1 MLFNSLQFLVFFPV
15 VTILYFVLPDRLRWP
30 LLLAA
35 SCCFYMA
42 LIPIYILVLFLLIG
56 IDYLAGLAIERAEG
70 LRRRSFLIL
79 SLAANLGVLF
89 FFKYF
94 NFFNSNID
102 RLADVLG
109 HDWPIGSLRIILPI
123 GLSFHTFQS
132 ISYTIEVYRGRQKA
146 ERHLGIYAL
155 YVLFY
160 PQLVAGPIER
170 PQNLLH
176 QFHERHAFDY
186 RRVADGLKLIAW
198 GLFKKIVIADR
209 LAEAVNMVY
218 NDPTAFTGAP
228 LIIATY
234 YFAIQIYCD
243 FSGYSDIA
251 IGAAQVM
258 GIRLMDNFDRPY
270 GAESVAEFWKRWHI
284 SLSTWFRDYLYIPLG
299 GNRVSR
305 GRRFA
310 NLFIVFLVSGLWH
323 GAAWTYVVWG
333 ALHGLYLIA
342 SIVTAP
348 ARARL
353 TSALGL
359 DRFPRL
365 LHLIR
370 VAITF
375 NLVSFAWIFFRAGR
389 LSHAAYI
396 VTHLFQFRPQYG
408 GGIISP
414 DALLLSRT
422 ELVIAFW
429 AILFMELVYM
439 TYPHGR
445 MRQFLSDKPAWF
457 RWPAYFLLA
466 YSILFLGSFGAQK
479 FIYFQF

>member
-15 VTILYFVLPDRLRWP
+15 VTILYFVLPHHLRWA
-30 LLLAA
+30 LLLVA
-35 SCCFYMA
+35 SCYFYMA
-42 LIPIYILVLFLLIG
+42 LIPVYILVLFFLIG
-56 IDYLAGLAIERAEG
+56 VDYIAGLAIERAEG
-70 LRRRSFLIL
+70 LRRRSFLML

-109 HDWPIGSLRIILPI
+109 YDWPIGSLRIILPI

-132 ISYTIEVYRGRQKA
+132 ISYTIEVYLGRQKA

-176 QFHERHAFDY
+176 QLRGRHDFDY
-186 RRVADGLKLIAW
+186 RRVAGGLKLMAW
-198 GLFKKIVIADR
+198 GLFKKVVIADR
-209 LAEAVNMVY
+209 LAAAVNMVY
-218 NDPTAFTGAP
+218 DDPTAFTGAP
-228 LIIATY
+228 LILATY

-258 GIRLMDNFDRPY
+258 GIRLMDNFNRPY
-270 GAESVAEFWKRWHI
+270 GAESVADFWKRWHI

-305 GRRFA
+305 GRWFA

-348 ARARL
+348 LRHRL
-353 TSALGL
+353 IRALGF

-370 VAITF
+370 VAVTF
-375 NLVSFAWIFFRAGR
+375 NLVSFAWIFFRARR
-389 LSHAAYI
+389 LSNASYI
-396 VTHLFQFRPQYG
+396 VGHLFRFRDEYGRWAIPQ
-408 GGIISP
+408 
-414 DALLLSRT
+414 DALLLPWMDV
-422 ELVIAFW
+422 VIAFW
-429 AILFMELVYM
+429 AILFMELVHL

-457 RWPAYFLLA
+457 RWPAYYLLA
-466 YSILFLGSFGAQK
+466 YSILFLGSFGSER